1 MNDRGLSIFDEEA
14 GDEQAQAA
22 KAANAARDAADDAMG
37 DDEPTRVIKA
47 VDPGPLARRRADAT
61 HGLHLVRGSGP
72 SHRGARPRHP
82 RANPPP
88 LGPHRPG
95 LPPPGQQFRPRRW

>member
-47 VDPGPLARRRADAT
+47 VDPGPRHAAEPTQPMAT
-61 HGLHLVRGSGP
+61 P
-72 SHRGARPRHP
+72 S
-82 RANPPP
+82 
-88 LGPHRPG
+88 
-95 LPPPGQQFRPRRW
+95 